1 MLSSPTYIDH
11 GHVNSP
17 VYHSGIA
24 QQTNTV
30 SQSFSR
36 VLRSYYTTKR
46 PKKKKSYNKLK
57 RRFSHFF
64 LPYLSFYSMLFLC
77 VSNELWIERKEW
89 TFCSIYD
96 EK

>member
-64 LPYLSFYSMLFLC
+64 CNICHSILCCSC